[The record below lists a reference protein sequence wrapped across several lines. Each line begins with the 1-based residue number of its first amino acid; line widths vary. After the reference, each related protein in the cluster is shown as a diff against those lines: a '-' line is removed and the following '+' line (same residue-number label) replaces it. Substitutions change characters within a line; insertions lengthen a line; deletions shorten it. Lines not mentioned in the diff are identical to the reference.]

1 MNISKKQLIQI
12 IKEETEAVLKEGLM
26 GDLHDEYYGPDETW
40 IDAVKL
46 ALSDRDLM
54 KVPIRPSETT
64 IPFNEDPAFIVSDL
78 DPRQLVKIIL
88 NLFHQ
93 DKLVLSGQDENT
105 YKMMD
110 DLHAVGHGGEP
121 RYQDAYKLR
130 ELFGG
135 LNPGLDRKLP

>member
-1 MNISKKQLIQI
+1 MKITKEQLKQM
-12 IKEETEAVLKEGLM
+12 IKEETKKVINEGLV
-26 GDLHDEYYGPDETW
+26 GNDHERFYGPDETW
-40 IDAVKL
+40 VDAVKL
-46 ALSDRDLM
+46 ALSERDLM
-54 KVPIRPSETT
+54 KVPVRPSQTM
-64 IPFNEDPAFIVSDL
+64 IPVAEDPAFIVSDL

-88 NLFHQ
+88 NLYHNNALNLGF
-93 DKLVLSGQDENT
+93 DEDT

-121 RYQDAYKLR
+121 RYQGAYKLR